1 LGFFLTFT
9 NNNIQFDSLT
19 ISISFINTFRNVPDV
34 PGILEKVF
42 EKILRPDYYYLFF
55 FLKIPGTSGTF
66 TPTFNEGLQISLNLF
81 IFKIK
86 PGTNTWNTQKYLEQ
100 PGTKKNIH
108 RYKVK

>member
-1 LGFFLTFT
+1 MIIIF
-9 NNNIQFDSLT
+9 
-19 ISISFINTFRNVPDV
+19 
-34 PGILEKVF
+34 
-42 EKILRPDYYYLFF
+42 LFF

-100 PGTKKNIH
+100 PGTKKIFIDIKSNKDYSSNSGFPSNFPNVILISALFNSNP
-108 RYKVK
+108 